1 MSPAP
6 TLGTPGMTSARVFRS
21 MTSFDQF
28 LFAFTIASYITLVA
42 TSFALIVIL
51 VLVEFLPA
59 FL

>member
-1 MSPAP
+1 
-6 TLGTPGMTSARVFRS
+6 

-28 LFAFTIASYITLVA
+28 LFAFTITSYITLVA